1 MIDILDRYVAEI
13 SEERRREFLGRYL
26 SLEDDSLFSILG
38 DRLAFGLRDDWEL
51 RGDLPERELTDK
63 GRSWFEQARPGLQ
76 KVVRDDWSDHI
87 QGEDNISLVQ
97 AVMDILRANDDK
109 RCAPVLILA
118 ILLVK
123 GGF

>member
-1 MIDILDRYVAEI
+1 MIDILDRYIADI
-13 SEERRREFLGRYL
+13 SEERRRELLGRYL

-51 RGDLPERELTDK
+51 RDALPEKELADK

-76 KVVRDDWSDHI
+76 KVVRDAWRDDI
-87 QGEDNISLVQ
+87 QGEDNLFVVQ
-97 AVMDILRANDDK
+97 AVMDILKGNDEK
-109 RCAPVLILA
+109 SRAPVLILA